1 MATQADSSR
10 PKDRLTAMG
19 LGSGAA
25 IDRTAQQQAADVKTL
40 VQLLKEQ
47 VNLTREKNQ
56 ANVAVYT
63 P

>member
-1 MATQADSSR
+1 
-10 PKDRLTAMG
+10 MG

>member
-1 MATQADSSR
+1 
-10 PKDRLTAMG
+10 MG

-40 VQLLKEQ
+40 VQLVKEQ

-56 ANVAVYT
+56 ANVAVYA